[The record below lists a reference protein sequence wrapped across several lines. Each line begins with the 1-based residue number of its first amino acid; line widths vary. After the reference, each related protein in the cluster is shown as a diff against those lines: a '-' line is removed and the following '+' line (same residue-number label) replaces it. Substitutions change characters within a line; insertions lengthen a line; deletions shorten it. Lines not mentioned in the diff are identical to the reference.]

1 VLDVHGHFEYSLGSK
16 KGVEFMSS
24 RLSKIWLAAPALMTL
39 GLAAEAGAQTN
50 LAFYPVSPCRLW
62 DTRGPAGPSGGP
74 AHNANTSRSFP
85 VRGVCGVP
93 TTAQAI
99 AVNLTVTFGTLP
111 VRDLG
116 NMRAYPAGT
125 TAPLASV
132 LNWTA
137 ADNALANGAIVPL
150 GTSGANHITIQID
163 MPVGSA
169 GQIHSLADVTGYF
182 Q

>member
-1 VLDVHGHFEYSLGSK
+1 
-16 KGVEFMSS
+16 MSS
-24 RLSKIWLAAPALMTL
+24 IKKLFSRARFLALTALALGIAPSLAQAQAANLS
-39 GLAAEAGAQTN
+39 
-50 LAFYPVSPCRLW
+50 FFPVSPCRLW
-62 DTRGPAGPSGGP
+62 DTRGAIGPSGGP
-74 AHNANTSRSFP
+74 AHNANTARNFP

-111 VRDLG
+111 IRDVG

-125 TAPLASV
+125 GVPTSSV
-132 LNWTA
+132 LNWLAT
-137 ADNALANGAIVPL
+137 DSALANGAIIPL
-150 GTSGANHITIQID
+150 GDDGSGNHIRIQID
-163 MPVGSA
+163 MPAGSN

>member
-1 VLDVHGHFEYSLGSK
+1 
-16 KGVEFMSS
+16 MSPITKLFP
-24 RLSKIWLAAPALMTL
+24 RARFLALAGLALAAAPS
-39 GLAAEAGAQTN
+39 LAHAQTN

-62 DTRGPAGPSGGP
+62 DTRAAAGPSGGP

-85 VRGVCGVP
+85 VRGICGVP
-93 TTAQAI
+93 TSAQAI
-99 AVNLTVTFGTLP
+99 AVNLTVTFGALP

-125 TAPLASV
+125 TAPNSSV
-132 LNWTA
+132 LNWLATDSA
-137 ADNALANGAIVPL
+137 IANGALLPL
-150 GTSGANHITIQID
+150 GTSGSNHLTIQID
-163 MPVGSA
+163 MPVGST

>member
-1 VLDVHGHFEYSLGSK
+1 
-16 KGVEFMSS
+16 MSS
-24 RLSKIWLAAPALMTL
+24 RISKTWLFAPALMTL
-39 GLAAEAGAQTN
+39 VLAADAGAQTN
-50 LAFYPVSPCRLW
+50 LAFFPVSPCRLW

-74 AHNANTSRSFP
+74 EHTANSVRNFP

-99 AVNLTVTFGTLP
+99 AVNLTVTFGTLTT
-111 VRDLG
+111 RDFG

-125 TAPLASV
+125 AAPTSSV
-132 LNWTA
+132 LNWLAT
-137 ADNALANGAIVPL
+137 DSALANGAIIPL
-150 GTSGANHITIQID
+150 GDDGSGNHIRIQID

-169 GQIHSLADVTGYF
+169 GRIHSLADVTGYF